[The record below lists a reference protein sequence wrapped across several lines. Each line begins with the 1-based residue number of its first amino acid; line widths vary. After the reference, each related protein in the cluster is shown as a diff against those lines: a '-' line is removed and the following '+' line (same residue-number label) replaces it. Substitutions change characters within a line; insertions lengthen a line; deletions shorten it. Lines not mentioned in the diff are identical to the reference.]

1 MSLER
6 ILVLDDEPLVQ
17 KVLDELFRRK
27 KFTVTIAS
35 SIAQAEALIARENF
49 DLIMLDVRLPDGDG
63 QVFLERVST
72 LPDRPLVVMMTGHG
86 TIESAVS
93 CMRAGAFD
101 YLIKPFSPGQIEV
114 ILKKADSYRQL
125 VKVNRYF
132 SEQDGGDG
140 DMLGR
145 GQAMTRLR
153 QLVERVAPTDAT
165 VLITGENGTGKEMI
179 ARELYRHSPRR
190 NEPYIKINCAA
201 LSENLI
207 ESELFGH
214 EKGAFTGA
222 TDRREGRFELA
233 NRGTL
238 LLDEVSEIPPNLQAK
253 LLRVLQ
259 EREFERVGGTK
270 TIKVNVRLL
279 ATSNRDL
286 IQFVEKGQFRSDLY
300 YRLNVFPVQVPPL
313 RERREDILLLAE
325 AFLRRFARKHGIKI
339 PGFSDNAANALIGY
353 PWPGNVRELQ
363 NTIERAVILSE
374 NGRPISTSALGLPHF
389 SAASGLVNAPIPH
402 GSAPP
407 IAPAPVAPLP
417 VFTSPLREP
426 SVSASP
432 IPGPQT
438 AQPYPAPTAPASA
451 APAGI
456 SMPAAGPASA
466 AAGSAPLPSENV
478 PVHAGAGEHAVGANG
493 FSPASGSN
501 GAHPPFPMAE
511 SLGTTSA
518 PAEEVMTSKTDSI
531 IPLDQLEK
539 QAILSALKATSGNRT
554 KAAELLKISIRTL
567 RNKLTEY
574 RASGDFAEPDEE

>member
-6 ILVLDDEPLVQ
+6 ILVLDDEPLIQ

-27 KFTVTIAS
+27 KFTVTIAG
-35 SIAQAEALIARENF
+35 SISQAESLIAKENF

-63 QVFLERVST
+63 QQFLERVSA

-86 TIESAVS
+86 TIESAVA

-101 YLIKPFSPGQIEV
+101 YLIKPFSPGQIEI

-145 GQAMTRLR
+145 GPAMVRLR

-201 LSENLI
+201 LSESLI

-270 TIKVNVRLL
+270 TIKVNVRIL

-286 IQFVEKGQFRSDLY
+286 MHFVEKGQFRSDLY
-300 YRLNVFPVQVPPL
+300 YRLNVFPVHVPAL
-313 RERREDILLLAE
+313 RDRPEDILLLAE
-325 AFLRRFARKHGIKI
+325 AFLRRFARKHGLKI
-339 PGFSDNAANALIGY
+339 PGFSDNAAAAVVAY

-374 NGRPISTSALGLPHF
+374 NGRPVSTAALGLPTLTR
-389 SAASGLVNAPIPH
+389 LVGVPI
-402 GSAPP
+402 
-407 IAPAPVAPLP
+407 
-417 VFTSPLREP
+417 
-426 SVSASP
+426 
-432 IPGPQT
+432 
-438 AQPYPAPTAPASA
+438 PAPTASTPPAPVPG
-451 APAGI
+451 AP
-456 SMPAAGPASA
+456 SLLSHQ
-466 AAGSAPLPSENV
+466 APPEPGAPSLAENV
-478 PVHAGAGEHAVGANG
+478 GGSEGTSRSAV
-493 FSPASGSN
+493 
-501 GAHPPFPMAE
+501 AE
-511 SLGTTSA
+511 PLTVESA
-518 PAEEVMTSKTDSI
+518 TDSMERTAVV
-531 IPLDQLEK
+531 IPLDELEK
-539 QAILSALKATSGNRT
+539 QAILSALRTTGGNRT

-567 RNKLTEY
+567 RNKLQEY
-574 RASGDFAEPDEE
+574 RASGDFSDGEPEAEG

>member
-6 ILVLDDEPLVQ
+6 ILVLDDEPLIQ

-27 KFTVTIAS
+27 KFTVTIAG
-35 SIAQAEALIARENF
+35 SIAQAESLLAKENF

-63 QVFLERVST
+63 QQFLERVST

-86 TIESAVS
+86 TIESAVA

-101 YLIKPFSPGQIEV
+101 YLIKPFSPGQIEI

-145 GQAMTRLR
+145 GSTMVRLR
-153 QLVERVAPTDAT
+153 QLIERVAPTDAT

-201 LSENLI
+201 LSESLI

-270 TIKVNVRLL
+270 TIKVNVRIL

-286 IQFVEKGQFRSDLY
+286 MHFVEKGQFRSDLY
-300 YRLNVFPVQVPPL
+300 YRLNVFPVHVPPL
-313 RERREDILLLAE
+313 RERPEDILLLAE

-339 PGFSDNAANALIGY
+339 PGFSDQAAAAVVAY

-374 NGRPISTSALGLPHF
+374 NGRPISTSALGLPTLTR
-389 SAASGLVNAPIPH
+389 LVGAPIPV
-402 GSAPP
+402 STPSTPP
-407 IAPAPVAPLP
+407 TPPPV
-417 VFTSPLREP
+417 
-426 SVSASP
+426 
-432 IPGPQT
+432 
-438 AQPYPAPTAPASA
+438 
-451 APAGI
+451 
-456 SMPAAGPASA
+456 
-466 AAGSAPLPSENV
+466 
-478 PVHAGAGEHAVGANG
+478 
-493 FSPASGSN
+493 
-501 GAHPPFPMAE
+501 
-511 SLGTTSA
+511 SA
-518 PAEEVMTSKTDSI
+518 PAFAVANAAPNESSIQRLSEGLGSGEGATRTAVAEPLAVAEASEPAEKMTSV
-531 IPLDQLEK
+531 IPLDELEK
-539 QAILSALKATSGNRT
+539 QAILSALRSTGGNRT
-554 KAAELLKISIRTL
+554 RAAELLKISIRTL
-567 RNKLTEY
+567 RNKLQEY
-574 RASGDFAEPDEE
+574 RASGDFTDGDPDCEG

>member
-6 ILVLDDEPLVQ
+6 ILVLDDEPLIQ
-17 KVLDELFRRK
+17 KVLDELFKRK
-27 KFTVTIAS
+27 KFSVTIAGT
-35 SIAQAEALIARENF
+35 IAEASAALARETF
-49 DLIMLDVRLPDGDG
+49 DLVMLDVRLPDGDG
-63 QVFLERVST
+63 QQFLEHISV

-101 YLIKPFSPGQIEV
+101 YLIKPFSPGQIE
-114 ILKKADSYRQL
+114 IALKKAESFRQL

-140 DMLGR
+140 DLLGR
-145 GQAMTRLR
+145 SPAMIRLR
-153 QLVERVAPTDAT
+153 QLIERVAPTDAT

-190 NEPYIKINCAA
+190 NEPYIKVNCAA

-214 EKGAFTGA
+214 EKGSFTGA

-286 IQFVEKGQFRSDLY
+286 MQFVEKGHFRSDLY

-313 RERREDILLLAE
+313 RERPEDIPLLAE
-325 AFLRRFARKHGIKI
+325 AFLRRCARKHGMKI
-339 PGFSDNAANALIGY
+339 PGFSAHALAAMAAY

-374 NGRPISTSALGLPHF
+374 TGRPISTAALGLPHLARNLVG
-389 SAASGLVNAPIPH
+389 AAIPVSSPASTPPIPPVVPPAFQPPAAPPPPPPVPSVPEAVPPYH
-402 GSAPP
+402 FSTPPMVPTSQPSAVSAPP
-407 IAPAPVAPLP
+407 FPEVEKSESAEPAPIL
-417 VFTSPLREP
+417 
-426 SVSASP
+426 
-432 IPGPQT
+432 
-438 AQPYPAPTAPASA
+438 
-451 APAGI
+451 
-456 SMPAAGPASA
+456 
-466 AAGSAPLPSENV
+466 
-478 PVHAGAGEHAVGANG
+478 
-493 FSPASGSN
+493 
-501 GAHPPFPMAE
+501 
-511 SLGTTSA
+511 
-518 PAEEVMTSKTDSI
+518 
-531 IPLDQLEK
+531 PLDELEK
-539 QAILSALKATSGNRT
+539 QAILSALKATQGNRT
-554 KAAELLKISIRTL
+554 KTAELLKISIRTL
-567 RNKLTEY
+567 RNKLNEY
-574 RASGDFAEPDEE
+574 RAQGEIIDGAD

>member
-6 ILVLDDEPLVQ
+6 ILVLDDEPLIQ

-27 KFTVTIAS
+27 KFTVTIAGT
-35 SIAQAEALIARENF
+35 IAQAEALIARENF

-63 QVFLERVST
+63 QQFLERVGA

-86 TIESAVS
+86 TIESAVA

-101 YLIKPFSPGQIEV
+101 YLIKPFSPGQIEI

-125 VKVNRYF
+125 IKVNRYF

-145 GQAMTRLR
+145 SPSMVRLR
-153 QLVERVAPTDAT
+153 QLIERVAPTDAT

-286 IQFVEKGQFRSDLY
+286 MQFVEKGQFRSDLY
-300 YRLNVFPVQVPPL
+300 YRLNVFPVHVPPL
-313 RERREDILLLAE
+313 RERPEDIHILAE
-325 AFLRRFARKHGIKI
+325 AFLRRFARKHGLKI
-339 PGFSDNAANALIGY
+339 PGFSDHAVAAITAY

-374 NGRPISTSALGLPHF
+374 NGRPVSTSALGLP
-389 SAASGLVNAPIPH
+389 SLPRSLVGAPIP
-402 GSAPP
+402 
-407 IAPAPVAPLP
+407 
-417 VFTSPLREP
+417 
-426 SVSASP
+426 
-432 IPGPQT
+432 
-438 AQPYPAPTAPASA
+438 
-451 APAGI
+451 I
-456 SMPAAGPASA
+456 SGSA
-466 AAGSAPLPSENV
+466 AAQPVPPPAPPPPAPAFSV
-478 PVHAGAGEHAVGANG
+478 PVEE
-493 FSPASGSN
+493 
-501 GAHPPFPMAE
+501 PP
-511 SLGTTSA
+511 LRA
-518 PAEEVMTSKTDSI
+518 PAEPISVGATPVRYEDTHAVADPVSSGAATATEEKSDAV
-531 IPLDQLEK
+531 IPLDELEK
-539 QAILSALKATSGNRT
+539 QAILSALRATGGNRT
-554 KAAELLKISIRTL
+554 RAAELLKISIRTL
-567 RNKLTEY
+567 RNKLQEY
-574 RASGDFAEPDEE
+574 RASGDFNDAVGDEA

>member
-6 ILVLDDEPLVQ
+6 ILVLDDEPLIQ

-27 KFTVTIAS
+27 KYTVSIAT
-35 SIAQAEALIARENF
+35 SIAQAEQFIAKENF

-63 QVFLERVST
+63 QQFLERVSA

-101 YLIKPFSPGQIEV
+101 YLIKPFSPGQIEIV
-114 ILKKADSYRQL
+114 LKKADSYRQL

-132 SEQDGGDG
+132 SEQDSGDGGDL
-140 DMLGR
+140 LGR
-145 GQAMTRLR
+145 GPGMQRLR
-153 QLVERVAPTDAT
+153 QLIERVAPTDAT

-190 NEPYIKINCAA
+190 NEPYIKVNCAA

-259 EREFERVGGTK
+259 EREFERVGGQK
-270 TIKVNVRLL
+270 TIKVNVRIL

-286 IQFVEKGQFRSDLY
+286 MQFVEKGQFRSDLY
-300 YRLNVFPVQVPPL
+300 YRLNVFPVHVPPL
-313 RERREDILLLAE
+313 RDRAEDIVLLAE
-325 AFLRRFARKHGIKI
+325 AFLRRFARKHGLKI
-339 PGFSDNAANALIGY
+339 PGYSDNAQKALIAY

-363 NTIERAVILSE
+363 NTVERAVILSE
-374 NGRPISTSALGLPHF
+374 SGRPVSTAALGLPTLGR
-389 SAASGLVNAPIPH
+389 SLVGAAIPAV
-402 GSAPP
+402 STTVAPP
-407 IAPAPVAPLP
+407 PVVPPSFGDYAPTLSSTPPDVTGAEPLP
-417 VFTSPLREP
+417 VGVGAAIEE
-426 SVSASP
+426 SAE
-432 IPGPQT
+432 
-438 AQPYPAPTAPASA
+438 
-451 APAGI
+451 
-456 SMPAAGPASA
+456 
-466 AAGSAPLPSENV
+466 AAGSRSATKSSEV
-478 PVHAGAGEHAVGANG
+478 EIV
-493 FSPASGSN
+493 
-501 GAHPPFPMAE
+501 
-511 SLGTTSA
+511 
-518 PAEEVMTSKTDSI
+518 
-531 IPLDQLEK
+531 PLDQLEK
-539 QAILSALKATSGNRT
+539 QAILSALKGTGGNRT

-567 RNKLTEY
+567 RNKLQEY
-574 RASGDFAEPDEE
+574 RASGDFIDGDEAE